1 MQEND
6 KSWRSLEKDRVRQ
19 LNRKIAKNCNYMRE
33 LMIVL
38 IPFYLLFLFFAVHV
52 EGIYY
57 LGFVEAVLL
66 LFAFLKYSS
75 ITEVW
80 SRMSAKQNL
89 AAQIAA
95 FPVSQRGVIRSHF
108 REICFN
114 QLKMAALTL
123 LAGMLF
129 RWSPHLLP
137 GEWLLLPGAVLNTG
151 FVILIKDGSVFFR

>member
-1 MQEND
+1 MQGND

-52 EGIYY
+52 EEIYY
-57 LGFVEAVLL
+57 LGFVEAVFL

-89 AAQIAA
+89 AAQITA
-95 FPVSQRGVIRSHF
+95 FPVSRRGVFVSHF
-108 REICFN
+108 KEILLN
-114 QLKMAALTL
+114 QLGMAVLTV

-129 RWSPHLLP
+129 RWSVHLPYVEGLFI
-137 GEWLLLPGAVLNTG
+137 PGAVLNTG
-151 FVILIKDGSVFFR
+151 LVILIKDGVILQR